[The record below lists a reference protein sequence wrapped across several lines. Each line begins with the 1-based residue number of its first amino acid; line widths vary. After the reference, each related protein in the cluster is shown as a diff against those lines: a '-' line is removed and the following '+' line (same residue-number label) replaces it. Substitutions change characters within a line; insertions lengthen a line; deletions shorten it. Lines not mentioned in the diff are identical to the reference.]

1 MGNELPPFQHD
12 ALNHIM
18 LKKYIFLTKPGII
31 FGNFVTT
38 LGGFFLA
45 AQGSIDILLFI
56 LTLVGTV
63 LVVASGCVVNN
74 YIDQDIDH
82 KMERT
87 QNRALV
93 TKAINPTVAL
103 IFAFVLGVLGLG
115 ILWIFTNIYAFG
127 FAILGFIVYVFFY
140 SLWSKRTSIHQTVIG
155 SISGAC
161 PPVIGYT
168 AVSHEFDVAALL
180 VFLAYAL
187 WQMPHSWGIAI
198 YRFDDYKIAGIPIL
212 PVARSIQRTKIES
225 LIYVC
230 LFTAVLNG
238 LYCFHYTNI
247 FFLIIFNSLCG
258 YWIYLSVIGF
268 KAENDQLWAKR
279 YFLYSVILITALSV
293 SFLFSYNAQAPH
305 LPIF

>member
-1 MGNELPPFQHD
+1 
-12 ALNHIM
+12 M
-18 LKKYIFLTKPGII
+18 LKKYIFLTKPGIL

-45 AQGSIDILLFI
+45 AQGSVDILLLL
-56 LTLVGTV
+56 LTLLGTT

-74 YIDQDIDH
+74 FIDQDIDD

-93 TKAINPTVAL
+93 KKTIEPQAAL
-103 IFAFVLGVLGLG
+103 IFATILG
-115 ILWIFTNIYAFG
+115 ISGLSLLWFFVNVYATG
-127 FAILGFIVYVFFY
+127 FAVLGFIVYVCLY

-168 AVSHEFDVAALL
+168 AVAHEFDVAALL
-180 VFLAYAL
+180 VFLAYAI

-198 YRFDDYKIAGIPIL
+198 YRFDDYKRAEIPIL
-212 PVARSIQRTKIES
+212 PVARSIFRTKVES
-225 LIYVC
+225 LIYVV
-230 LFTAVLNG
+230 LFAAVLNG
-238 LYCFHYTNI
+238 LYCFGYTNV
-247 FFLIIFNSLCG
+247 FFLITFNALCA
-258 YWIYLSVIGF
+258 YWLYLSIIGF
-268 KAENDQLWAKR
+268 KAENDQVWAKR
-279 YFLYSVILITALSV
+279 YFLYSVILITALSI
-293 SFLFSYNAQAPH
+293 SFSFSYQSPAPH